1 MLSSVIMYLE
11 LMTTEAV
18 MCCTVPLRESH
29 RHPLC
34 ALRIHKHI
42 IQELQNQNVSFIH
55 GSLQVSVRGLG
66 QYTVSPRFV

>member
-1 MLSSVIMYLE
+1 MYLE

-18 MCCTVPLRESH
+18 MCSTVPLRESH

-55 GSLQVSVRGLG
+55 GSQQVAHKHEGLG
-66 QYTVSPRFV
+66 SIYSLPQICVN